1 MRTAGKSARDGS
13 EREAM
18 QACEVNFDGLVGPT
32 HNYAGLSFGNLMS
45 ERHRGMVSSPRKAA
59 LQGLEKMKR
68 LHALGLRQGVLP
80 PQPRPVFSFLRKMG
94 FSGSDAQV
102 ISRAAAAAP
111 RLLANAYSASAMW
124 AANAATV
131 SPGADTRDGRVHFTP
146 ANLVTMLHRSLEPAF
161 TARILRQIFPDAKKF
176 GHHPPLPG
184 HAYCAD
190 EGAANHLRFAAGH
203 GAPGVEMLV
212 YGRSGEGGSRPDRY
226 PARQTREACEAIVRH
241 HRLDPGKVLLVQQNP
256 AAVDQGVFHNDV
268 ICVANETAFFYHEDA
283 FTDTAAVAAR
293 LEHMLGRPLQHMR
306 VTRDQVSVT
315 EAIATYLFNSQLVSL
330 PQGGMALI
338 APVECRRSRGV
349 GTFLEQLREAADNPV
364 TAVHYLD
371 VRESMQNG
379 GGPACLRLRVVMT
392 EEELAATH
400 PHVLFDDVLHDRLV
414 AWVNAHYRD
423 TLHPRD
429 LADPLLAQESRKA
442 LEALQDIL
450 QLKL

>member
-102 ISRAAAAAP
+102 ISRAAAAP